1 MIDYKLLKRTFK
13 VLADTNRIRI
23 IEALTSD
30 WQNVNEVAEKAGIS
44 QPLASHHLKTLK
56 EVGIA
61 RSQSR
66 GTFNYY
72 W

>member
-30 WQNVNEVAEKAGIS
+30 
-44 QPLASHHLKTLK
+44 
-56 EVGIA
+56 
-61 RSQSR
+61 
-66 GTFNYY
+66 
-72 W
+72 